1 MLGEKQKNN
10 DFKWMNVGI
19 AFSGPFVVQV
29 TLGDGGISLCNNV
42 ILYSL
47 YVYIMCCFVGG
58 LL

>member
-1 MLGEKQKNN
+1 
-10 DFKWMNVGI
+10 MNVGI